1 MIASHANKTISEFL
15 QYDRIYLSNETMRYF
30 NVWYQLGIIQEMY
43 LVRNILGKMKWSFN
57 RI

>member
-1 MIASHANKTISEFL
+1 MIASHANQTISEFL
-15 QYDRIYLSNETMRYF
+15 QYDRIYLANETYR
-30 NVWYQLGIIQEMY
+30 LGIIQKMY